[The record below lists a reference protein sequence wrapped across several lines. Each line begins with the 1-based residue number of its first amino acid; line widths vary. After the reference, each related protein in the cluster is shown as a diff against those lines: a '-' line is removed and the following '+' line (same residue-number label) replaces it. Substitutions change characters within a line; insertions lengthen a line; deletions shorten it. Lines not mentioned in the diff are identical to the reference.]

1 MYGVCSVISGSYIN
15 AYKSRNRYAYFA
27 HCIEK
32 LFQRIFIIKFMG
44 ECKDRLKGNVGRSTE
59 TITYTYLREK
69 AFSTLVYTKTNTEKD
84 QKQKLI

>member
-1 MYGVCSVISGSYIN
+1 MYEVRSVTSGSYIN

-32 LFQRIFIIKFMG
+32 LFQLIFIIKFMG

-59 TITYTYLREK
+59 TIHTRTCVKKHSLLWYI
-69 AFSTLVYTKTNTEKD
+69 
-84 QKQKLI
+84 QKQIQKKIRSRS